1 MKKLMVLDG
10 NSIVNRAFY
19 GVSQNLA
26 TRAGQPTNAI
36 FGFLNIL
43 QKLLDEGKPDALC
56 VTFDRKAPTF
66 RHLAYEG
73 YKAQRK
79 GMPEELA
86 AQMGVSRQAVS
97 RWELNIA
104 LPDTENVVRL
114 SELFGVTTDY
124 LLKQQEAGEK
134 PSPELGAPG
143 SKGRY
148 SAQQRGGGILMALS
162 LLGLLVMGILSSIQ
176 PTVSYYPDGSV
187 AADGLIAWV
196 RAHDLMWL
204 FGLCLLGALVSVYL
218 LVKPRRKS

>member
-1 MKKLMVLDG
+1 MASEREVDSMTLGEKLQRL
-10 NSIVNRAFY
+10 
-19 GVSQNLA
+19 
-26 TRAGQPTNAI
+26 
-36 FGFLNIL
+36 
-43 QKLLDEGKPDALC
+43 
-56 VTFDRKAPTF
+56 RKA
-66 RHLAYEG
+66 R
-73 YKAQRK
+73 
-79 GMPEELA
+79 GMSQEELA

>member
-1 MKKLMVLDG
+1 M
-10 NSIVNRAFY
+10 
-19 GVSQNLA
+19 SQ
-26 TRAGQPTNAI
+26 
-36 FGFLNIL
+36 
-43 QKLLDEGKPDALC
+43 
-56 VTFDRKAPTF
+56 
-66 RHLAYEG
+66 
-73 YKAQRK
+73 
-79 GMPEELA
+79 EELA

-148 SAQQRGGGILMALS
+148 SAQQRGGGMLMALS

-218 LVKPRRKS
+218 LVKPRGKS

>member
-1 MKKLMVLDG
+1 MTLGEKLQRL
-10 NSIVNRAFY
+10 
-19 GVSQNLA
+19 
-26 TRAGQPTNAI
+26 
-36 FGFLNIL
+36 
-43 QKLLDEGKPDALC
+43 
-56 VTFDRKAPTF
+56 RKA
-66 RHLAYEG
+66 R
-73 YKAQRK
+73 
-79 GMPEELA
+79 GMSQEELA

-124 LLKQQEAGEK
+124 LLKQ
-134 PSPELGAPG
+134 PGAPG

-148 SAQQRGGGILMALS
+148 SAQQRGGGMLMALS

>member
-1 MKKLMVLDG
+1 METRDALLELRRDLG
-10 NSIVNRAFY
+10 L
-19 GVSQNLA
+19 SQEEFA
-26 TRAGQPTNAI
+26 
-36 FGFLNIL
+36 
-43 QKLLDEGKPDALC
+43 QKLC
-56 VTFDRKAPTF
+56 VT
-66 RHLAYEG
+66 
-73 YKAQRK
+73 
-79 GMPEELA
+79 
-86 AQMGVSRQAVS
+86 RQAVS

-218 LVKPRRKS
+218 LVEPKRKS

>member
-1 MKKLMVLDG
+1 MTLGEKLQRL
-10 NSIVNRAFY
+10 
-19 GVSQNLA
+19 
-26 TRAGQPTNAI
+26 
-36 FGFLNIL
+36 
-43 QKLLDEGKPDALC
+43 
-56 VTFDRKAPTF
+56 RKA
-66 RHLAYEG
+66 R
-73 YKAQRK
+73 
-79 GMPEELA
+79 GMSQEELA
-86 AQMGVSRQAVS
+86 ARMGVSRQAVS

-176 PTVSYYPDGSV
+176 PTVSYYPRRERGRGRPD
-187 AADGLIAWV
+187 
-196 RAHDLMWL
+196 R
-204 FGLCLLGALVSVYL
+204 LGARPRFDVAVWLVPPGGACERV
-218 LVKPRRKS
+218 PACETQA

>member
-1 MKKLMVLDG
+1 METRDALLELRRDLEL
-10 NSIVNRAFY
+10 
-19 GVSQNLA
+19 SQEEFA
-26 TRAGQPTNAI
+26 
-36 FGFLNIL
+36 
-43 QKLLDEGKPDALC
+43 QKLR
-56 VTFDRKAPTF
+56 VT
-66 RHLAYEG
+66 
-73 YKAQRK
+73 
-79 GMPEELA
+79 
-86 AQMGVSRQAVS
+86 RQAVS

-124 LLKQQEAGEK
+124 LLKEREAEEN
-134 PSPELGAPG
+134 PSPEPG
-143 SKGRY
+143 IPASKDRY
-148 SAQQRGGGILMALS
+148 SAQQRGGGILLALS

-204 FGLCLLGALVSVYL
+204 LGLCLLGALVSVYL

>member
-1 MKKLMVLDG
+1 MTLGEKLQRL
-10 NSIVNRAFY
+10 
-19 GVSQNLA
+19 
-26 TRAGQPTNAI
+26 
-36 FGFLNIL
+36 
-43 QKLLDEGKPDALC
+43 
-56 VTFDRKAPTF
+56 RKA
-66 RHLAYEG
+66 R
-73 YKAQRK
+73 
-79 GMPEELA
+79 GMSQEELA

-134 PSPELGAPG
+134 PSPEPG
-143 SKGRY
+143 STRVQRQILRPAAGR
-148 SAQQRGGGILMALS
+148 RHLMALS